1 MPTFAQIGEM
11 SQSGYET
18 RKQFFFQVFSEQP
31 TTHVRVLDIGFGG
44 GEYCAQ
50 LSARGFAVEG
60 IDISTTAVKFA
71 KTKFPDIQFHEA
83 SATDLPFND
92 DSFDVILCLGIFEY
106 MSEQEVEKSISEI
119 FRVLSKNGVVYSMM
133 LSRDSLSY
141 RLGLNFNVS
150 GREEGN
156 RFLIDL
162 EKERLVNA
170 GFKVVDKLPILI
182 LPTLFTLFLPFF
194 TLLNKLPIFRK
205 YLPHVFMLKAIK

>member
-31 TTHVRVLDIGFGG
+31 TTHARVLDIGFGG

-92 DSFDVILCLGIFEY
+92 ESFDMILCLGIFEY